1 MCSIDKVLRD
11 GGLPHQ
17 EENETVYFCHKY
29 PYNGARVLKKD
40 HIIARCMNTETAV
53 EVLRFPALN
62 TVHEFS
68 TVNNVV
74 GVPLTLESLSK

>member
-1 MCSIDKVLRD
+1 MCSIDKELRD

-17 EENETVYFCHKY
+17 EENNTVYFCYRY

-40 HIIARCMNTETAV
+40 HIIARCTNTETAV
-53 EVLRFPALN
+53 EVLRFPTLK

-68 TVNNVV
+68 TVNSVD
-74 GVPLTLESLSK
+74 GVPLKLGALSK